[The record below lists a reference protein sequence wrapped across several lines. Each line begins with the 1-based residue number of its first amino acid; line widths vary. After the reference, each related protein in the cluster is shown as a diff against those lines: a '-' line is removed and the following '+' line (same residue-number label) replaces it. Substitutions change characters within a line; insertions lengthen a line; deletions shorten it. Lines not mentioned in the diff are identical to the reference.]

1 MGVGGE
7 VEREKEAVHDIL
19 IKLFDEVF
27 PGEDLDITV
36 DLGNTLSKAVIVNTA
51 DKVSQEALSHT
62 DIKNSEDDLEKIKN
76 TGAKEA
82 VTEVGKNQLIAGQ
95 SVRMIKF
102 IFEKN
107 ILQGKIA
114 MAQDTKLL
122 QILSKLMICSFHSIH
137 EYLVILFIILGGL
150 ENNPQPDPCLLRYPG
165 YGYLSQQCRMLLL
178 SKV

>member
-1 MGVGGE
+1 MGIGGE

-82 VTEVGKNQLIAGQ
+82 VTEVGKN
-95 SVRMIKF
+95 
-102 IFEKN
+102 
-107 ILQGKIA
+107 
-114 MAQDTKLL
+114 
-122 QILSKLMICSFHSIH
+122 
-137 EYLVILFIILGGL
+137 
-150 ENNPQPDPCLLRYPG
+150 
-165 YGYLSQQCRMLLL
+165 
-178 SKV
+178 